1 VSTNLGEPQSNKQLG
16 LFKVDMAGTKI
27 YMNNS
32 RFLLRLSLISLCI
45 TSLIG
50 CGYKYIHIEQ
60 ADNIDELS
68 INRITIIPFAADRMP
83 SEEESKTATEGAATL
98 TRLVEKE
105 LDRFYYL
112 IDREKIEE
120 FLSEIQ
126 PLEAQQI
133 AKMLGRKMGIDAIL
147 MGLVNHYQ
155 PRKGNSYSVSQP
167 ASVAFELY
175 LFDGEKGEVI
185 WSASF
190 DKTQKSLSED
200 LSNFSSFLKGEWK
213 WLTAEELMEMGVN
226 QILDKFPGMQDRK
239 EQKKLKPM
247 SSTLSLD
254 LG

>member
-1 VSTNLGEPQSNKQLG
+1 MIKDILQK
-16 LFKVDMAGTKI
+16 
-27 YMNNS
+27 NNS

-50 CGYKYIHIEQ
+50 CGSKHIHIEQ
-60 ADNIDELS
+60 ADNIEELS
-68 INRITIIPFAADRMP
+68 INRIAIIPFAADRMP
-83 SEEESKTATEGAATL
+83 SEEESRTATEGAAML
-98 TRLVEKE
+98 TRIVEKK
-105 LDRFYYL
+105 LDCFYYL
-112 IDREKIEE
+112 IDRKKIEA

-133 AKMLGRKMGIDAIL
+133 AKMLGRKMEIDAVL

-200 LSNFSSFLKGEWK
+200 LSNISSFLKGEWK

>member
-1 VSTNLGEPQSNKQLG
+1 MIKDILQK
-16 LFKVDMAGTKI
+16 
-27 YMNNS
+27 NNS

-50 CGYKYIHIEQ
+50 CGSKYIHIEQ
-60 ADNIDELS
+60 ADNINELS

-83 SEEESKTATEGAATL
+83 SEEESRTATEGAATL
-98 TRLVEKE
+98 TRLVEKK

-112 IDREKIEE
+112 IDREKIEA

-133 AKMLGRKMGIDAIL
+133 AKMLGRKMEVDAVL